1 MLFKTNPI
9 KIHLIQ
15 IKKLSHKY
23 TSFSFYFPS
32 DQYILQSISVIDIF
46 FTILQKRFL
55 ISKFCKIKRWN
66 SVEFLQFLPCAIKFE
81 SKFGTC

>member
-46 FTILQKRFL
+46 
-55 ISKFCKIKRWN
+55 
-66 SVEFLQFLPCAIKFE
+66 LPYYKNDFWFQNFV
-81 SKFGTC
+81 K